1 MNYLQNRYRLTD
13 IKTKLMIIK
22 RELSGGCGEGSIRGL
37 GLTYTHYICKKDNQ
51 QGSTIE
57 HREFYSI
64 FCGNIYEKRIRKRIN
79 MCIYITESLCY
90 TPETNT
96 TL

>member
-37 GLTYTHYICKKDNQ
+37 GLTHAHYIYKKDNQ
-51 QGSTIE
+51 QGPTV
-57 HREFYSI
+57 
-64 FCGNIYEKRIRKRIN
+64 
-79 MCIYITESLCY
+79 
-90 TPETNT
+90 
-96 TL
+96 